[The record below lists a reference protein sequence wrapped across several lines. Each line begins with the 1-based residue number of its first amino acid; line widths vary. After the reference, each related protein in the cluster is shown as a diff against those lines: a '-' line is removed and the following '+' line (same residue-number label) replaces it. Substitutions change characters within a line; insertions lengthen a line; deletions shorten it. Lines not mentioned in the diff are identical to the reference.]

1 VKRLVHMPAYYK
13 AALIGAGLMLIVATI
28 VAMGYG
34 GIGATYESAA
44 RLVFQHY
51 PARDQLLY
59 MDRDLYQAQMAL
71 ERAARAQTDFD
82 RDAQIAIYEENRQQT
97 EDRFRTFQEMT
108 ADVPDPLNITGN
120 YAASRTL
127 WLQAVE
133 ALSRVMS
140 EGRAGEE
147 LESAIKRTA
156 DTFAEMRFTL
166 DRVNGSTM
174 SPLLQ
179 TEAEAI
185 TARAGE
191 SQRMVL
197 VTFVVALLLGTWL
210 TISGV
215 SAIRAQHL
223 AILAQHQQREEET
236 ERRNFEQRIHRA
248 LQLVQTEES
257 ALNVVGA
264 ALDDVVL
271 PSHQA
276 EILLADE
283 SMAHVRRAVSMQS
296 EEPGCSVLAPGEC
309 PALRRNARI
318 DFPTSE
324 VFDACPYLWNR
335 REEGCSACCIPLSIM
350 GRAAGVLHV
359 VGPKGQM
366 PTAAQDHALRTVASR
381 VGDTLGVIRAFATK
395 DRQANTDAL
404 TGLCNRRSL
413 EEKIASITSRGSY
426 SVAFADLDCFK
437 RLNDTHGH
445 ETGDKALRLF
455 GDVLRASIR
464 PDDVAARWGGEE
476 FVIVLPGLSGAKVIV
491 ILERVRERLQDA
503 LALGAVPAF
512 SVSFGVS
519 DSRGF
524 TLFEEVLNAADEAL
538 LRAKHAGRDRI
549 VYDGAGQDAG
559 GDADSSGVRSGIRKP
574 SLTMRRAM
582 HSSSETASDD

>member
-1 VKRLVHMPAYYK
+1 VKRVIHMPAYYK
-13 AALIGAGLMLIVATI
+13 AAIIGAGLMLIVTAI
-28 VAMGYG
+28 VAMGYR
-34 GIGATYESAA
+34 GIGATYESAE
-44 RLVFQHY
+44 RVVYQHY

-59 MDRDLYQAQMAL
+59 MDRDLYQAQLAL
-71 ERAARAQTDFD
+71 ERAARAGNAFD
-82 RDAQIAIYEENRQQT
+82 RDAQIAIYQENKQQT
-97 EDRFRTFQEMT
+97 EDRFSAFQEMT
-108 ADVPDPLNITGN
+108 GDVPDPLNIAGN
-120 YAASRTL
+120 YTASRSL
-127 WLQAVE
+127 WLQAVD
-133 ALSRVMS
+133 ALSQAMS
-140 EGRAGEE
+140 EGRVGAE
-147 LESAIKRTA
+147 LESEIKRTA
-156 DTFAEMRFTL
+156 GTFGEMRFTL

-174 SPLLQ
+174 TPLLQ
-179 TEAEAI
+179 TDIESI

-223 AILAQHQQREEET
+223 AILAQHEQREEET

-248 LQLVQTEES
+248 LQLVQTEDS

-276 EILLADE
+276 EILLADA
-283 SMAHVRRAVSMQS
+283 SMAHLRRAVGMQS
-296 EEPGCSVLAPGEC
+296 EETGCSVLEPGEC

-350 GRAAGVLHV
+350 GRASGVLHV

-381 VGDTLGVIRAFATK
+381 IGDTIGVIRAFATK

-413 EEKIASITSRGSY
+413 EEKVASITSRGGY
-426 SVAFADLDCFK
+426 AVAFADLDCFK

-524 TLFEEVLNAADEAL
+524 TLFDEVLNAADEAL
-538 LRAKHAGRDRI
+538 LRAKSTGRDRI
-549 VYDGAGQDAG
+549 VYDAAAQDAG
-559 GDADSSGVRSGIRKP
+559 GETDSSGVRSGIRKT

-582 HSSSETASDD
+582 RAATETPSGD